1 VRDEHRFMV
10 HSGDVSSGRRVRRW
24 RSVTEKRQIVHLTME
39 PGASVAEIAR
49 AHGVNANQVF
59 KWRRALER
67 GELIESYSALLPV
80 TVSTPTEPASD
91 VVEQQRETSAS
102 SAGAIHIELPG
113 RALISIESGADGSL
127 VRAVLESLRQ

>member
-1 VRDEHRFMV
+1 MV
-10 HSGDVSSGRRVRRW
+10 HSGDIGSGRQVRRW
-24 RSVTEKRQIVHLTME
+24 RSVAEKRQIVQLTME
-39 PGASVAEIAR
+39 SGSSVAEIAR

-67 GELIESYSALLPV
+67 GELIESYSTSALLPV
-80 TVSTPTEPASD
+80 TVSTPSQSESE
-91 VVEQQRETSAS
+91 VLEQQRETSGS

-113 RALISIESGADGSL
+113 RALISVESGAEGSL

>member
-1 VRDEHRFMV
+1 
-10 HSGDVSSGRRVRRW
+10 
-24 RSVTEKRQIVHLTME
+24 ME

-80 TVSTPTEPASD
+80 TVSTSGEPPSE
-91 VVEQQRETSAS
+91 VLEQQRQTSGS

-113 RALISIESGADGSL
+113 RALISVESGAEGSL

>member
-1 VRDEHRFMV
+1 
-10 HSGDVSSGRRVRRW
+10 
-24 RSVTEKRQIVHLTME
+24 ME

-49 AHGVNANQVF
+49 VHGVNANQVF

-80 TVSTPTEPASD
+80 TVSTPSQSESA
-91 VVEQQRETSAS
+91 VVEQRGETAGS

-113 RALISIESGADGSL
+113 RAMISVESGADGSL
-127 VRAVLESLRQ
+127 VRAVLESLCQ

>member
-1 VRDEHRFMV
+1 V
-10 HSGDVSSGRRVRRW
+10 
-24 RSVTEKRQIVHLTME
+24 QLTME

-80 TVSTPTEPASD
+80 TVSTPTEPASE
-91 VVEQQRETSAS
+91 VVEQQRETSGS

>member
-1 VRDEHRFMV
+1 
-10 HSGDVSSGRRVRRW
+10 
-24 RSVTEKRQIVHLTME
+24 ME